1 MTNRPPRMLI
11 YSHNSFGLGHLRRCR
26 AIAQSLVAY
35 RDDLSILMIA
45 GSPIVGA
52 FSFSP
57 NVDFIRVPG
66 VVKLANES
74 YQPHSPGIS
83 IEDLMAIRSAIILE
97 TARVFEPDIFLVDK
111 EPLGLRGEVEAT
123 LHFLKEKESSWCSA
137 FATSWTTRR
146 GSPRNGTASAR
157 CRRSKTSTITSGS
170 TAFRRSAIRST
181 GIAVSDA
188 VRQKTRFTGYLR
200 RGKTPSGFYPAP
212 HEIEEPFYLV
222 TTGGGGDGAML
233 VDWVLRAYEFDPTLD
248 MPAKIVLGPF
258 MGTSQQTGFMERV
271 ARLKHIEAI
280 TFEANMEALMQRAL
294 AVVAMGGYNT
304 FCEILSLDKRA
315 LILPRT
321 APRAE
326 QFIRATR
333 AEPSSGSS
341 RCSCPTTPPTRARW
355 SRRCAPFPTGA
366 GRRRSTYRACST
378 GSPSSTALS
387 TSISAPPCR
396 PARGRRA
403 FGRRR
408 GRVSGSAWAEP
419 HATSDCGYEDARVS
433 RLDFMISRL
442 TAQRALMEEAARL
455 IADQPGPVFEL
466 GLGSGR
472 TFDHLRQLLPS
483 REIFAFDRAISAHPK
498 CIPDGDHL
506 ILGEIRE
513 TLQFCAPRIPGKPAF
528 IHVDLGSRRS
538 DAGSDHARLAVAA
551 HHRMVGARD
560 DHSGRPAARRRI
572 PRSAAAARLPEIR
585 PRAAS
590 RRVSGGERHATAD
603 AHSLLRAV
611 EAARPSRRLGRPR
624 DGAGADRG
632 ARARRPRGG
641 ARLAFPQLRF
651 RRPAGARRGFANEG
665 QKIAHRY
672 LRQDRARRAAARSL
686 VHLPPLSQG
695 AGLARP
701 DRRASGSAFPTR
713 SPRPPTRRS
722 RRAAAGTS
730 GTARWRTRSARPR

>member
-1 MTNRPPRMLI
+1 MLI
-11 YSHNSFGLGHLRRCR
+11 YSHDSFGLGHLRRCR

-35 RDDLSILMIA
+35 RDDLSILMIS

-123 LHFLKEKESSWCSA
+123 LQSPARDRGSCSSSA
-137 FATSWTTRR
+137 CATSWTIRR
-146 GSPRNGTASAR
+146 GWRRNGTASAPFP
-157 CRRSKTSTITSGS
+157 RSRTSTTTSGS
-170 TAFRRSAIRST
+170 TAFREICDPLA

-212 HEIEEPFYLV
+212 HEIEEPFFLV

-326 QFIRATR
+326 QYHPRQ
-333 AEPSSGSS
+333 
-341 RCSCPTTPPTRARW
+341 AR
-355 SRRCAPFPTGA
+355 
-366 GRRRSTYRACST
+366 
-378 GSPSSTALS
+378 
-387 TSISAPPCR
+387 
-396 PARGRRA
+396 
-403 FGRRR
+403 
-408 GRVSGSAWAEP
+408 
-419 HATSDCGYEDARVS
+419 
-433 RLDFMISRL
+433 
-442 TAQRALMEEAARL
+442 
-455 IADQPGPVFEL
+455 
-466 GLGSGR
+466 
-472 TFDHLRQLLPS
+472 
-483 REIFAFDRAISAHPK
+483 
-498 CIPDGDHL
+498 
-506 ILGEIRE
+506 
-513 TLQFCAPRIPGKPAF
+513 
-528 IHVDLGSRRS
+528 
-538 DAGSDHARLAVAA
+538 
-551 HHRMVGARD
+551 
-560 DHSGRPAARRRI
+560 
-572 PRSAAAARLPEIR
+572 
-585 PRAAS
+585 
-590 RRVSGGERHATAD
+590 
-603 AHSLLRAV
+603 
-611 EAARPSRRLGRPR
+611 
-624 DGAGADRG
+624 RG
-632 ARARRPRGG
+632 ARARLNAAARRHDRSARDGGG
-641 ARLAFPQLRF
+641 AARAALSAATVEGAHP
-651 RRPAGARRGFANEG
+651 RP
-665 QKIAHRY
+665 
-672 LRQDRARRAAARSL
+672 ARRALGHQQPRRPVSRHGRCRPRTAARGFRSSAE
-686 VHLPPLSQG
+686 PG
-695 AGLARP
+695 KGRRP
-701 DRRASGSAFPTR
+701 GPIAADRQRGNDA
-713 SPRPPTRRS
+713 
-722 RRAAAGTS
+722 
-730 GTARWRTRSARPR
+730 